1 VSSTQTVSFI
11 PEMNALVVGDLVH
24 HNLHVWLEGGIVD
37 RQATPTLDGWVADP
51 RELETGFAADPEP
64 TVYGGRGDAAPLS
77 NAVAAQIA
85 YLETADQIV
94 TGYVAGLGDRAS
106 ELT

>member
-1 VSSTQTVSFI
+1 VSFI

-24 HNLHVWLEGGIVD
+24 HNLHAGLEGGIVD

-51 RELETGFAADPEP
+51 EP

-77 NAVAAQIA
+77 DAVAAQIA